1 MSLNSFLLSKFAN
14 HKLPTSGRGNYLAVH
29 YQVLAILYLNFVLS
43 FLVVLYEV
51 GSWVLLNVAGGN
63 SLPIFICII
72 GTACSV
78 SMVKMGHYDAAGV
91 IILLYVHI
99 VNSMTTHLMNIPMA
113 GIFGTFCYINLTPLL
128 IKSDW
133 IIILNSLVSIGELI
147 LHVKKLLEIFQVTL
161 TDDQFIQVYNGS
173 VSIFVAY
180 GYLSGLAL
188 IQKMIQA
195 SLWNMVH
202 TNFQKSEELT
212 KEVVEAIGAKDNF
225 VSTLS
230 HEVKNILSPLNES
243 IEHLMKVLHNSNYT
257 QLLKNAKT
265 SAEILLNLVESAID
279 AVRIK
284 AHKLELAFEEADF
297 EDVIRKTL
305 IIASQSL
312 QKKKIYAQAFIDR
325 AIPEKVWT
333 DSGRIIQ
340 VMMNLVSNAIKFTPN
355 EGKIKI
361 DVIWYDESQRPANI
375 LAKVEDENLANLSMN
390 SINSIN
396 NSMQNLISPSTSRS
410 LLNPSRLCS
419 SFDWRRNNTNTNQ
432 NNEDNIVEF
441 DEEEYSI
448 RQRNLIALK
457 RPAPHHL
464 RRSARS
470 AINYAE
476 SWSLKQVNYP
486 HHEEE
491 IDENKP
497 RKSQKGYIKV
507 QITDTGCGISD
518 DKILDIF
525 ERFDNYVPHASNPNS
540 HQGIGLWLCR
550 EICHKMNGEITCYSR
565 VRRGTT
571 FVFYILVDSPEV
583 KIPIGSQMN
592 LRQPRETV
600 NALVVDDYDFNRNL
614 HKLLLEREGVQVTI
628 AADGKEALEKYKS
641 MGNNYFDL
649 ILMDINMPVMNGI
662 TSAKMIREFELES
675 EFKPASIYFVSGD
688 YFSQDQV
695 MNEFKSIIPQES
707 LGRIRFMKKPVDI
720 KLLSRIVEDHSR
732 FLLAQE
738 EK

>member
-14 HKLPTSGRGNYLAVH
+14 HKLPTSGRGNYLAIH
-29 YQVLAILYLNFVLS
+29 YQVLSILYLNLALN

-51 GSWVLLNVAGGN
+51 GSWIVHHISGGN
-63 SLPIFICII
+63 SLPIFICMM

-78 SMVKMGHYDAAGV
+78 SMVKMGHYDVAGV
-91 IILLYVHI
+91 IILVYVHI
-99 VNSMTTHLMNIPMA
+99 VNSMTTHLMNFPMA

-128 IKSDW
+128 VKSDW
-133 IIILNSLVSIGELI
+133 IIVLNSLVSAGELI

-161 TDDQFIQVYNGS
+161 TDEQFIQMSNGS

-180 GYLSGLAL
+180 AYLSGLAL

-195 SLWNMVH
+195 SLWNIVH

-212 KEVVEAIGAKDNF
+212 KEVVEAIGAKEKF

-243 IEHLMKVLHNSNYT
+243 IEHLMKVLHNSNHT

-279 AVRIK
+279 EVRIK
-284 AHKLELAFEEADF
+284 AHKLELAFDEADF

-312 QKKKIYAQAFIDR
+312 QKKKIYAQACIDR

-355 EGKIKI
+355 EGRVKI
-361 DVIWYDESQRPANI
+361 DVIWYDENQRPANI
-375 LAKVEDENLANLSMN
+375 LAKIEDENLGNLSAN
-390 SINSIN
+390 SLTS
-396 NSMQNLISPSTSRS
+396 SQNLISSSTSRS
-410 LLNPSRLCS
+410 FTNHSRRCS
-419 SFDWRRNNTNTNQ
+419 SFDWRRNPA
-432 NNEDNIVEF
+432 NEDNTVEF
-441 DEEEYSI
+441 DAEEDSI
-448 RQRNLIALK
+448 RQKNLTVLK
-457 RPAPHHL
+457 RCATHNF
-464 RRSARS
+464 RASARS
-470 AINYAE
+470 SRNYAE
-476 SWSLKQVNYP
+476 SWSLKQVDYP
-486 HHEEE
+486 LHGEVNQE
-491 IDENKP
+491 DRPKNKS
-497 RKSQKGYIKV
+497 KKGYIKV
-507 QITDTGCGISD
+507 QITDTGCGISG

-550 EICHKMNGEITCYSR
+550 EICHKMNGEIACYSH

-571 FVFYILVDSPEV
+571 FVFYISVDNPEV
-583 KIPIGSQMN
+583 KVPSLQMN
-592 LRQPRETV
+592 RRQPRETV

-614 HKLLLEREGVQVTI
+614 HKLLLEREGVQVTL
-628 AADGKEALEKYKS
+628 ASDGKEALEKYKS
-641 MGNNYFDL
+641 MGNDYYDL
-649 ILMDINMPVMNGI
+649 ILMDINMPVMNGV
-662 TSAKMIREFELES
+662 TSAKMIREFETEN

-695 MNEFKSIIPQES
+695 MNEFKSVIPSEN

-720 KLLSRIVEDHSR
+720 KMLSHIVEDHSKS
-732 FLLAQE
+732 LLAHE
-738 EK
+738 EKQ